1 MMNAATAFAVLLA
14 MSGPITTPTA
24 TKSVHSGPT
33 PYAEKVD
40 RKQADVSFVY
50 FGARDCPSCRQFVNG
65 YAWRV
70 KQAGDQSGFTYIRKE
85 VNRLD
90 AILDSG
96 AYGSYDTLQKAAMR
110 KAGIDAVPLF
120 AVIRDG
126 KLVAAKA
133 GRWKEMMNLA
143 ASMSDRPLSP

>member
-14 MSGPITTPTA
+14 VSGPITTPTT
-24 TKSVHSGPT
+24 TKSVQSGST
-33 PYAEKVD
+33 PYAQKVD
-40 RKQADVSFVY
+40 RKQSDISFVY

-70 KQAGDQSGFTYIRKE
+70 KQAGDRSGFSYVRKE

-90 AILDSG
+90 AILDDGSF
-96 AYGSYDTLQKAAMR
+96 GSYDRLQKAAMR

-143 ASMSDRPLSP
+143 ASMSDLPAAP